1 MAHAT
6 GVRML
11 KTGLANISLRG
22 LTLAS
27 KFLLLMFLAR
37 LLPPS
42 DLGIYGLVVV
52 TISVS
57 LYLLGLDFYTY
68 NTREILAGDRSGYAL
83 KIRDQLVFHGATYAV
98 VLPALLL
105 VFVSGTLAWKYAGW
119 FYILLVL
126 EHLSQES
133 YRLLITLSRSSV
145 ANLVLFLRAGIWVF
159 AVAALGIFTPSV
171 VSLNLVFG
179 CWLVGVTASLVLA
192 GFVLRNLPW
201 RSVLYK
207 QINWPWIRR
216 GVKISSRF
224 FAASICLLGVQYA
237 DRYFLQ
243 HFHGAADVGIYTL
256 FWQIANTIQ
265 IFVYT
270 AIATVLFPKLVES
283 FQKGDLAAYRL
294 HMRRLVIGVAG
305 SILLV
310 GMGIIIIIRPVLT
323 IVGKEVYRDH
333 LQVGWI
339 LIAAIAILSLSYIPH
354 LALYVRRRDRAIVTA
369 SGSALGAALVA
380 HLILIPSLGPVGAAW
395 GTLIAASILTG
406 AKTAFAVKYR
416 REREFKTTPIEGQPS
431 SITPVTPQ
439 SISPERKL
447 NVSAGI

>member
-1 MAHAT
+1 MADAT

-395 GTLIAASILTG
+395 GTLIAAVFWTG
-406 AKTAFAVKYR
+406 LKSLFAIWYR
-416 REREFKTTPIEGQPS
+416 DEHTVSTTDKNLIAD
-431 SITPVTPQ
+431 VT
-439 SISPERKL
+439 
-447 NVSAGI
+447 NVALRSASKESKSGVGSNA

>member
-1 MAHAT
+1 
-6 GVRML
+6 ML
-11 KTGLANISLRG
+11 KTGLANILLRG

-395 GTLIAASILTG
+395 GTLIAAVFWTG
-406 AKTAFAVKYR
+406 LKSLFAIWYR
-416 REREFKTTPIEGQPS
+416 DEHTVSTTDKNLIAD
-431 SITPVTPQ
+431 VT
-439 SISPERKL
+439 
-447 NVSAGI
+447 NVALRPASKESKSGVGSNA